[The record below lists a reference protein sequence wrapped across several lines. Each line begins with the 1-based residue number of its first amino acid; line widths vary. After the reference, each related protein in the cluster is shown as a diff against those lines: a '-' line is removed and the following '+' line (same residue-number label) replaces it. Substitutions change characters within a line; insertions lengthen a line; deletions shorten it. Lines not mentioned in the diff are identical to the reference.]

1 MAPINSRVLD
11 PHTLLFSLAVVGF
24 LMAVLFVSF
33 ARAMPGQRAALV
45 AWSKAMGSLGAA
57 FMLYF
62 FRGQAPL
69 LFTFVLANA
78 LVFGLPH
85 WGHEAHARLL
95 GKDPRR
101 GWTLG
106 LWAFGMSGVLLSFH
120 MGSPQPVAFFTISLA
135 FSAMLGMTAWLLLH
149 GVRKRRSNAMLTAMV
164 AYGLLSAAFAARA
177 VLGFVAGVE
186 QFLTPTVS
194 LAQLFALVPGAVLT
208 VVCSVCFLAM
218 VHAHHMAENIDTLAG
233 QLYAQQDLV
242 AQRSAELS
250 AANAALVRRSRIIAD
265 LYDKAPCGYVSLAA
279 DGAVLEANRTLLDML
294 DLDRHGFVGHD
305 FRMFLCEASRRSFD
319 ECIAAVMQKGRVT
332 DRELDLLLED
342 GSTAPM
348 LLSMVVASG
357 VEAAA
362 ASIRA
367 TLVDNSERKARELQ
381 TAQLQQELR
390 QRAEEAEAATRAKS
404 AFLANMSHE
413 IRTPLNAVIGLSQVL
428 LIRDLP
434 NDVRQFIVHIRDAG
448 GQLLALVNDVLD
460 LSRIEA
466 GKLELQA
473 VEFDPVQQLSTVLA
487 LVRPQADVKG
497 LALRADIDI
506 PPSTQLVGDPLRWR
520 QILWNLLS
528 NAVKFTEAGSVALR
542 ARVQAQEAGELWLA
556 IEVVDTGI
564 GIAPGQQQRIFE
576 KFTQA
581 DDSTTRRFGGTGLG
595 LSIVRRL
602 VQLMNGT
609 LSMQS
614 QPGQGTTFTVALP
627 FRKA

>member
-57 FMLYF
+57 FTLYF

-135 FSAMLGMTAWLLLH
+135 FSAMLGMTAWLLLQS
-149 GVRKRRSNAMLTAMV
+149 VRKRRSNAMLTAMV
-164 AYGLLSAAFAARA
+164 TYGLLSAAFAARA

-186 QFLTPTVS
+186 QFLAPTVS
-194 LAQLFALVPGAVLT
+194 LAQLFALVPGAVLA

-218 VHAHHMAENIDTLAG
+218 IHAHHMAENIDTLTG

-250 AANAALVRRSRIIAD
+250 VANAALVRRARIIAD

-294 DLDRHGFVGHD
+294 DLDRQGFVGHD
-305 FRMFLCEASRRSFD
+305 FRMFLCEASRQSFD
-319 ECIAAVMQKGRVT
+319 DCLAAVMQKGRAT

-348 LLSMVVASG
+348 LLSMVAAPG
-357 VEAAA
+357 VEAAT

-381 TAQLQQELR
+381 TAQMQQELR

-413 IRTPLNAVIGLSQVL
+413 IRTPLNAVIGLSQL
-428 LIRDLP
+428 LLMRDLDK
-434 NDVRQFIVHIRDAG
+434 DVRQFIGHIRDAG
-448 GQLLALVNDVLD
+448 EQLLALVDDVLD

-487 LVRPQADVKG
+487 MVRPQADVKG
-497 LALRADIDI
+497 LALRADIEI
-506 PPSTQLVGDPLRWR
+506 PTSMQLMGDPLRWR
-520 QILWNLLS
+520 QILLNLLS

-542 ARVQAQEAGELWLA
+542 ARVQAQEADELWLA

-609 LSMQS
+609 LSMES
-614 QPGQGTTFTVALP
+614 QPEQGTTFTVALP